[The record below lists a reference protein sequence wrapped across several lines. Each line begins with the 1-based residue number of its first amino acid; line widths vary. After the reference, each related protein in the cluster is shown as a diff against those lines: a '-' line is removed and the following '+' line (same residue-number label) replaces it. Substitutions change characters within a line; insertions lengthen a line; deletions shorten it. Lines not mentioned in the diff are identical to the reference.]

1 MMPPPRI
8 SMRLGTL
15 QVQRAGGVD
24 HARVLGHEGQAHGL
38 AAGGDD
44 GALELHDLLAAG
56 LFLAVAGGFFHLDVV
71 GADEVA
77 VAAHDGDLAH
87 LGHLAQAAGQL
98 ADDLVLVAAQLVDVD
113 LGRAELDACHF
124 QVLDLVHH
132 GRHVQQRLGGMQ
144 PTFRQTPPRVVALDQ
159 TTFRPRSAARKA
171 AE

>member
-24 HARVLGHEGQAHGL
+24 HARVVGHEGQAHGL
-38 AAGGDD
+38 LPAAMM
-44 GALELHDLLAAG
+44 ALELHHLLAAG
-56 LFLAVAGGFFHLDVV
+56 LVLAGAGGFFHLDVV

-98 ADDLVLVAAQLVDVD
+98 ADDLFLVAAQLVDVH
-113 LGRAELDACHF
+113 LGRAELDARHF

-144 PTFRQTPPRVVALDQ
+144 PTFRQTPPRVA
-159 TTFRPRSAARKA
+159 
-171 AE
+171 